1 MGFQKFM
8 PQVIFYRIYKIF
20 GNGKFQVNRKICR
33 FDKNDINNF
42 KGQSFQ
48 YAPIIKKYIQA
59 NEAPFMT
66 KNLHKEIM
74 KRSRLRSKNLK
85 FKSLTDRKTTVYNII
100 IARSF

>member
-20 GNGKFQVNRKICR
+20 GNGKFQVNIKICR

-48 YAPIIKKYIQA
+48 YAPIIKKYI
-59 NEAPFMT
+59 
-66 KNLHKEIM
+66 
-74 KRSRLRSKNLK
+74 
-85 FKSLTDRKTTVYNII
+85 
-100 IARSF
+100 